1 MRLTKRMM
9 GLMALSAVAA
19 ALVVVVGLNLIPAE
33 KQLDRKL
40 EHRYRLNDPQFRR
53 EMSYLLGPTIV
64 PGNRVTRYS
73 NGIQIFPAM
82 LAAVRAAEHSIT
94 FETYIYWSGDIG
106 REFARALA
114 ERATAGVKVH
124 VMLDWLGSVKMDA
137 SLIHELKEAGVEVQR
152 YHPLSWHHLGR
163 INNRTHRKV
172 LVVDGQIASTGGVG
186 IADKWNGD
194 AQDPD
199 HWRDEH
205 FRIEGLAA
213 AQAQAVFL
221 DNWIKVTGTVL
232 HGETYFPPIDAAGT
246 ADAQMFSSS
255 PQGGSESMLL
265 MYLLAIAAAENTID
279 LSASY
284 FVPDDLTR
292 RALLAALK
300 RGVVLRIIVP
310 GKHIDA
316 DMVRMASRAKW
327 GPFLA
332 AGALI
337 HEYEPTMFHCKIMIV
352 DHYLVSVGSTNF
364 DNRSFSLNDE
374 ANLNVFDQTFAAA
387 MTQVFEADL
396 LKAKRVTLELWQD
409 RPLHQRVRE
418 MLVWPWASQM

>member
-1 MRLTKRMM
+1 MM
-9 GLMALSAVAA
+9 WLMALSAVAA
-19 ALVVVVGLNLIPAE
+19 AILVVVGLNLMPVE

-73 NGIQIFPAM
+73 NGNQIFPAM
-82 LAAVRAAEHSIT
+82 LAAIRAAKQSIT

-106 REFARALA
+106 REFASALA

-137 SLIHELKEAGVEVQR
+137 ALIDVLKESGVEVQR
-152 YHPLSWHHLGR
+152 YHPLSWYHLGR

-172 LVVDGQIASTGGVG
+172 LVVDGRIAFTGGVG

-232 HGETYFPPIDAAGT
+232 QGETYFPPIDAAGK

-265 MYLLAIAAAENTID
+265 MYLLAIAAAENSID

-292 RALLAALK
+292 GALFAALE

-310 GKHIDA
+310 GKHIDT

-327 GPFLA
+327 GPFLE

-337 HEYEPTMFHCKIMIV
+337 HEYEPTMFHCKIMVV

-396 LKAKRVTLELWQD
+396 LNAKRVTLEVWQD
-409 RPLHQRVRE
+409 RPLHQRLRE
-418 MLVWPWASQM
+418 ILVWPWSSQM

>member
-1 MRLTKRMM
+1 MTW
-9 GLMALSAVAA
+9 LMALSVGATA
-19 ALVVVVGLNLIPAE
+19 VVVVVALNLMPAE

-40 EHRYRLNDPQFRR
+40 EHRYPLNDPQFHR

-64 PGNRVTRYS
+64 PGNHVTHYS
-73 NGIQIFPAM
+73 NGSQIFPAM

-94 FETYIYWSGDIG
+94 FETYIYWSGNIG
-106 REFARALA
+106 REFANALA
-114 ERATAGVKVH
+114 ERAAGGVKVH
-124 VMLDWLGSVKMDA
+124 VMLDWVGSMKMDTA
-137 SLIHELKEAGVEVQR
+137 LIDRLIQAGVEVHR
-152 YHPLSWHHLGR
+152 YRPLSWYHLGR
-163 INNRTHRKV
+163 INKRTHRKV
-172 LVVDGQIASTGGVG
+172 LVVDGRIAFTGGVG
-186 IADKWNGD
+186 IADKWDGH

-205 FRIEGLAA
+205 FRVEGLAA

-232 HGETYFPPIDAAGT
+232 QGETYFPPIQAAGK

-255 PQGGSESMLL
+255 PEGGSESMLL

-284 FVPDDLTR
+284 FVPDDLSR
-292 RALLAALK
+292 RALLAALE
-300 RGVVLRIIVP
+300 RGVVVRIIVP

-327 GPFLA
+327 GAFLE

-337 HEYEPTMFHCKIMIV
+337 HEYEPTMFHCKILII
-352 DHYLVSVGSTNF
+352 DNYLVSVGSTNF

-374 ANLNVFDQTFAAA
+374 ASLNIFDQTFAAT

-396 LKAKRVTLELWQD
+396 LKARRVTLEAWQD
-409 RPLHQRVRE
+409 RPLHHRLRE
-418 MLVWPWASQM
+418 MLVWPWSSQM

>member
-152 YHPLSWHHLGR
+152 YHPLSWYHLGR

-172 LVVDGQIASTGGVG
+172 LVVDGRIAFTGGVG

-327 GPFLA
+327 GAFLA